1 MKPRNLGQELT
12 GGEVM
17 SKRGLKYWLF
27 TLFLLAVGTAGA
39 LVFAEALLGPAGP
52 LALPRISRLPDF
64 DYVGEAERLK
74 EEGKLEEALGLVRVV
89 QKEGLPGRERA
100 AQLEAQI
107 EEEQSDPFRRI
118 LNFFKGFV
126 SGEGQSIEEVTASIL
141 SDMTLY
147 GDVRDLTKQA
157 YYKLANKDPDP
168 VVATLAALGLATE
181 LFDVIDWAP
190 AFMKAARKAGA
201 LTDSFA
207 DWLLRVSKKS
217 LEAGKLE
224 PALDFA
230 LSDLKTLREKQGIQ
244 RTIDLFRHVD
254 GPDDLKAIARF
265 TETAP
270 DSVYL
275 VVRNSGEEGL
285 DLLRRLPEGPK
296 SVEALKLAARKGP
309 EGIKLLLRPV
319 PKLSRVIKSLYL
331 GRVSDAVMALVQKNP
346 AWMLAPLGVS
356 AACFG
361 WAVLRL
367 KKSR

>member
-1 MKPRNLGQELT
+1 MLA
-12 GGEVM
+12 
-17 SKRGLKYWLF
+17 RGIRSWIF
-27 TLFLLAVGTAGA
+27 TAILLVIGVSSA
-39 LVFAEALLGPAGP
+39 LIFAEALFGPTGQ
-52 LALPRISRLPDF
+52 LTLSRIGRLPDY
-64 DYVGEAERLK
+64 DYIGEAESLK
-74 EEGKLEEALGLVRVV
+74 DQGKLEEALGLVRYV

-100 AQLEAQI
+100 AQLEVEI
-107 EEEQSDPFRRI
+107 EEEQGDSMRRI
-118 LNFFKGFV
+118 LKFFKGFV
-126 SGEGQSIEEVTASIL
+126 SGEGESIEEVMASIL

-157 YYKLANKDPDP
+157 YYKLADKDPDP
-168 VVATLAALGLATE
+168 VVATLAVLGLATE
-181 LFDVIDWAP
+181 LFDVVDWAP
-190 AFMKAARKAGA
+190 AVMKVVRKAGA

-207 DWLLRVSKKS
+207 DWLLRVSKRS

-224 PALDFA
+224 PALDLA
-230 LSDLKTLREKQGIQ
+230 LGDLKTLREKQGIQ
-244 RTIDLFRHVD
+244 RTINLFRHVD
-254 GPDDLKAIARF
+254 GPEDLKAIARF